1 MAYTVK
7 KLLES
12 NQFPDMK
19 LVAGKKSLDQEIKGI
34 RIIEIEDMERCL
46 SGGEL
51 LLTSMKVYF
60 GETARVFRKHLE
72 KLEKKQ
78 ISGFIIKRHPEIVQK
93 VDYYTIL
100 LKFCS
105 EREIPVIEIPEIE
118 YYWGIIK
125 YVILQIYDENIAR
138 LIYFKL
144 THDNI
149 SNILLNGKNF
159 EDTMKSI
166 LFLLSSMIG
175 NPVALYYSNL
185 TCCASTTQDLSDF
198 VFEKNVEKYKPNIIT
213 RFEYQKQTKEHTQY
227 ITTINVLGRA
237 EVYLVVTEMNMPL
250 TVLDYMALE
259 NAVLTLQYSFME
271 TYAKNEIEKKYQRDI
286 EYSLLNGLLTGD
298 ELSKAARMLKLK
310 DTAQYCVVSFHT
322 ISNNSE
328 DYYTKEELEEIGVI
342 EGEIQRLLPDEHIYR
357 NRNQIVCIHEIK
369 PGETQAG
376 FREEMEKLYDTIQ
389 KQIIHRKKTTDFQI
403 GIGSIVEGYR
413 DLKKSFQD
421 SKKIIDYMDM
431 IRYLYGDKNISVADF
446 SKLGFF
452 RIFEKIKSRDELME
466 YVPESLVKLYR
477 HDKEHEGE
485 LIETLQAYLD
495 CDKSANKAAEKLYVN
510 YRTLSGRLKKIKDIS
525 GIDFKN
531 SAEMLAVR
539 NGIVLFKMAETL

>member
-19 LVAGKKSLDQEIKGI
+19 LVAGEKSLDQEIKGI

-185 TCCASTTQDLSDF
+185 TCCTSTTQDLSDF

-259 NAVLTLQYSFME
+259 NAVLTLKYSFME
-271 TYAKNEIEKKYQRDI
+271 SYAQNEIDKKYQRDVG
-286 EYSLLNGLLTGD
+286 YSLLNGLLTGD
-298 ELSKAARMLKLK
+298 ELNKAAHMLKLK
-310 DTAQYCVVSFHT
+310 EAAQYCVVSFHT

-357 NRNQIVCIHEIK
+357 NRNQIACIHEIK

-389 KQIIHRKKTTDFQI
+389 KQIIHRNKTTDFQI
-403 GIGSIVEGYR
+403 GIGSIVNGYG
-413 DLKKSFQD
+413 DLKKSFKD

-431 IRYLYGDKNISVADF
+431 LRYLYGDKNISVADF

-452 RIFEKIKSRDELME
+452 QIFEKIKNRDELME
-466 YVPESLVKLYR
+466 YVPESLVKLYWY
-477 HDKEHEGE
+477 DKEHDGE

>member
-159 EDTMKSI
+159 EDTMKNI

-376 FREEMEKLYDTIQ
+376 SREEMEKLYDTIQ

>member
-19 LVAGKKSLDQEIKGI
+19 LVAGEKSLDQEIKGI

-259 NAVLTLQYSFME
+259 NAVLTLKYSFME
-271 TYAKNEIEKKYQRDI
+271 SYAQNEIDKKYQRDVG
-286 EYSLLNGLLTGD
+286 YNLLNGLLTGD
-298 ELSKAARMLKLK
+298 ELNKAAHMLKLK
-310 DTAQYCVVSFHT
+310 EAAQYCVVSFHT

-403 GIGSIVEGYR
+403 GIGSIVNGYG
-413 DLKKSFQD
+413 DLKKSFKD

-431 IRYLYGDKNISVADF
+431 LRYLYGDKNISVADF

-452 RIFEKIKSRDELME
+452 QIFEKIKNRDELME
-466 YVPESLVKLYR
+466 YVPESLVKLYWY
-477 HDKEHEGE
+477 DKEHDGE

>member
-19 LVAGKKSLDQEIKGI
+19 LVAGEKSLDQEIKGI

-250 TVLDYMALE
+250 TILDYMALE
-259 NAVLTLQYSFME
+259 NAVITLQYSFME

-322 ISNNSE
+322 ISSNSE

-342 EGEIQRLLPDEHIYR
+342 EGEIQRLLPDEHIYQ
-357 NRNQIVCIHEIK
+357 NLNQIVCIHEIK
-369 PGETQAG
+369 HGETQAG
-376 FREEMEKLYDTIQ
+376 FREEMEKLYQTVQ
-389 KQIIHRKKTTDFQI
+389 KQIFHRNKTTDFQI
-403 GIGSIVEGYR
+403 GIGSIVNGYG
-413 DLKKSFQD
+413 DLKKSFKD

-431 IRYLYGDKNISVADF
+431 LRYLYGDKNISVADF

-452 RIFEKIKSRDELME
+452 KIFEKIKNRDELME
-466 YVPESLVKLYR
+466 YVPESLVKLYWY
-477 HDKEHEGE
+477 DKEHDGE

-510 YRTLSGRLKKIKDIS
+510 YRTLSGRLKK
-525 GIDFKN
+525 
-531 SAEMLAVR
+531 
-539 NGIVLFKMAETL
+539 

>member
-259 NAVLTLQYSFME
+259 NAVITLQYSFME

-322 ISNNSE
+322 ISSNSE

-495 CDKSANKAAEKLYVN
+495 CGKSANKAAEKLYVN

>member
-7 KLLES
+7 QLLES
-12 NQFPDMK
+12 KQFPDMR
-19 LVAGKKSLDQEIKGI
+19 LVTCKENLNQEIKGI
-34 RIIEIEDMERCL
+34 RIIDIEDMERYL
-46 SGGEL
+46 TGGEL
-51 LLTSMKVYF
+51 LLTNMKVYF
-60 GETARVFRKHLE
+60 GETDREFRKHLNE
-72 KLEKKQ
+72 LEKKQ
-78 ISGFIIKRHPEIVQK
+78 VSGFIIKQHPDMVQK
-93 VDYYTIL
+93 VNYYDIL

-105 EREIPVIEIPEIE
+105 ERNIPVIEISEDE

-149 SNILLNGKNF
+149 SNMLLDGEDF
-159 EDTMKSI
+159 EDPTKNI

-198 VFEKNVEKYKPNIIT
+198 VFEKNVEKYKPDIVT
-213 RFEYQKQTKEHTQY
+213 RFEYKKQRKEHTQY
-227 ITTINVLGRA
+227 ITKIHVLGRT
-237 EVYLVVTEMNMPL
+237 EIYLVVTEVNMPL
-250 TVLDYMALE
+250 TILDYMALE
-259 NAVLTLQYSFME
+259 NAVITLQYSFME

-298 ELSKAARMLKLK
+298 ELSKAAGMLKLK

-322 ISNNSE
+322 ISSNSE

-357 NRNQIVCIHEIK
+357 NLNQIVCIHEIK

-376 FREEMEKLYDTIQ
+376 FREEMEKLYQTVQ
-389 KQIIHRKKTTDFQI
+389 KQIFHRN
-403 GIGSIVEGYR
+403 
-413 DLKKSFQD
+413 
-421 SKKIIDYMDM
+421 
-431 IRYLYGDKNISVADF
+431 LYGDKNISVADF

-452 RIFEKIKSRDELME
+452 QIFEKIKNRDELME
-466 YVPESLVKLYR
+466 YVPESLVKLYWY
-477 HDKEHEGE
+477 DKEHDGE

>member
-271 TYAKNEIEKKYQRDI
+271 SYAQNEIDKKYQRDVG
-286 EYSLLNGLLTGD
+286 YSLLNGLLTGD
-298 ELSKAARMLKLK
+298 ELNKAAHMLKLK
-310 DTAQYCVVSFHT
+310 EAAQYCVVSFHT

-376 FREEMEKLYDTIQ
+376 FREEMEKLYQTVQ
-389 KQIIHRKKTTDFQI
+389 KQIFHRNKTTDFQI
-403 GIGSIVEGYR
+403 GIGSIVNGYG
-413 DLKKSFQD
+413 DLKKSFND
-421 SKKIIDYMDM
+421 SKKVIDYMDM
-431 IRYLYGDKNISVADF
+431 LRYLYGDKNISVADF

-452 RIFEKIKSRDELME
+452 QIFEKIQNRDELME
-466 YVPESLVKLYR
+466 YVPESLVKLYWY
-477 HDKEHEGE
+477 DKEHDGE

-495 CDKSANKAAEKLYVN
+495 CDKSAHKAAEKLYVN
-510 YRTLSGRLKKIKDIS
+510 YRTLSGRLKKIRDIS

>member
-78 ISGFIIKRHPEIVQK
+78 ISGFIIKRYPEIVQK

-213 RFEYQKQTKEHTQY
+213 RFEYKKQRKEHTQY
-227 ITTINVLGRA
+227 ITKIHVLGRV
-237 EVYLVVTEMNMPL
+237 EVYLVVTEVNMPL
-250 TVLDYMALE
+250 TILDYMALE
-259 NAVLTLQYSFME
+259 NAVFTLQYSFME
-271 TYAKNEIEKKYQRDI
+271 TYARNEIEKKYQRDI

-322 ISNNSE
+322 ISSNSE

-357 NRNQIVCIHEIK
+357 NLNQIVCIHEIK
-369 PGETQAG
+369 HGETQAG
-376 FREEMEKLYDTIQ
+376 FREEMEKLYQTVQ
-389 KQIIHRKKTTDFQI
+389 KQIFHRNKTTDFQI
-403 GIGSIVEGYR
+403 GIGSIVNGYG
-413 DLKKSFQD
+413 DLKKSFKD

-431 IRYLYGDKNISVADF
+431 LRYLYGDKNISVADF

-452 RIFEKIKSRDELME
+452 QIFEKIKNRDELME
-466 YVPESLVKLYR
+466 YVPESLVKLYWY
-477 HDKEHEGE
+477 DKEHDGE
-485 LIETLQAYLD
+485 LIETL
-495 CDKSANKAAEKLYVN
+495 
-510 YRTLSGRLKKIKDIS
+510 
-525 GIDFKN
+525 
-531 SAEMLAVR
+531 
-539 NGIVLFKMAETL
+539 